1 MVMTAS
7 LAAATAA
14 GLSTTLAPASASGAV
29 FAAVRFQTVTWCPAS
44 MSRAAMAPPMA
55 PSPATPICIRA
66 LLTLP
71 SRRGHYAIGGRRES
85 RLRGEGGCHIASPR
99 KAIMRNG
106 MASGKKGAVGIVGLG
121 IIGGSFAENLVVAR
135 WRVIGYDIAPARRRA
150 MARAGV
156 EIASDAGEVARKAKT
171 IITSLPSPKA
181 VAATVDT
188 IVKAKVPR
196 RVIVEAST
204 FTLED
209 KTAAE
214 AKLRKGGHLMLD
226 CPMSGTGAQAKVKDL
241 VVYASGDTGEIKK
254 LKPMFAGFTRAV
266 HDVGAFGNGSRMKY
280 VANLLVAI
288 HNVASA
294 AAMVLGIRA
303 GLPPQ
308 LIYDLIKT
316 GAGNSRI
323 FELRAPMMVKDS
335 YGDAT
340 MKISVWQKDM
350 DVIGSY
356 ARKILVPT
364 PMFDASAA
372 IYAKA
377 LKSGHGA
384 EDTAAVCAVLE
395 KMAGVKRGRKTS
407 KRLKR

>member
-1 MVMTAS
+1 
-7 LAAATAA
+7 
-14 GLSTTLAPASASGAV
+14 
-29 FAAVRFQTVTWCPAS
+29 
-44 MSRAAMAPPMA
+44 MA
-55 PSPATPICIRA
+55 
-66 LLTLP
+66 L
-71 SRRGHYAIGGRRES
+71 
-85 RLRGEGGCHIASPR
+85 
-99 KAIMRNG
+99 
-106 MASGKKGAVGIVGLG
+106 GKKGVVGIVGLG
-121 IIGGSFAENLVVAR
+121 IMGGSFAQNLVAAG
-135 WRVIGYDIAPARRRA
+135 WRVIGYDIAPERRRA

-156 EIASDAGEVARKAKT
+156 EIASDAGDVARKAKT

-181 VAATVDT
+181 LAATVDT

-214 AKLRKGGHLMLD
+214 AKLRKAGHVMLD

-241 VVYASGDTGEIKK
+241 VVYASGGAAEIKK

-294 AAMVLGIRA
+294 EAMVLGIKA

-308 LIYDLIKT
+308 LIFDLIKT

-323 FELRAPMMVKDS
+323 FELRAPMMVKNDYVS
-335 YGDAT
+335 NVT
-340 MKISVWQKDM
+340 MKIAVWQKDM
-350 DVIGSY
+350 DVIGGY
-356 ARKILVPT
+356 ARKIGVPT
-364 PMFDASAA
+364 PMFDASSA
-372 IYAKA
+372 IYTKA
-377 LKSGHGA
+377 RKSGYDDQ
-384 EDTAAVCAVLE
+384 DTAAVCAVLE
-395 KMAGVKRGRKTS
+395 KMAGVKRSRAK
-407 KRLKR
+407 KR